1 MRHDAVTV
9 FARTRLS
16 AVRFT
21 SAHPTPPSPP
31 SLVARV
37 LAPSCSSERKSR
49 SAPRA
54 MQMCGSA
61 ARLLSNRKGFGV
73 ISMRIARSRAKPERL
88 RRALLLFPLPS
99 LISMRLL
106 LLLLP
111 ALRSWHFD
119 EMACS
124 PGHIV
129 GSVLCCFGFYLRH
142 RRASAHAPSKNDPF
156 CVART
161 GGRYLCRRGEP
172 FQPHAVRALAAVRMG
187 FEPALARVVSGCA
200 CRSTPTACGHDRYRR
215 SV

>member
-1 MRHDAVTV
+1 LGYSVRSLEVVRRLSSPASPWRFLSAARPGRMRHDAVTV

-88 RRALLLFPLPS
+88 RRALLLFPLS
-99 LISMRLL
+99 FTDLDAT
-106 LLLLP
+106 P
-111 ALRSWHFD
+111 APFAS
-119 EMACS
+119 CS
-124 PGHIV
+124 QV
-129 GSVLCCFGFYLRH
+129 VAF
-142 RRASAHAPSKNDPF
+142 RRDGMF
-156 CVART
+156 T
-161 GGRYLCRRGEP
+161 GAY
-172 FQPHAVRALAAVRMG
+172 
-187 FEPALARVVSGCA
+187 
-200 CRSTPTACGHDRYRR
+200 CG
-215 SV
+215 